1 MSHLHADCC
10 PRCQGFVVEDILFD
24 GSGWS
29 NFHVR
34 VRRCLMCARI
44 FEKGKEGGGRVCFW
58 GPANLAGVQL
68 TGGPGATLEDAKCYG
83 ARPAGIGS

>member
-1 MSHLHADCC
+1 M
-10 PRCQGFVVEDILFD
+10 EDILFD

-44 FEKGKEGGGRVCFW
+44 FERGKEYGVEVGR
-58 GPANLAGVQL
+58 
-68 TGGPGATLEDAKCYG
+68 LEDAKCYG

>member
-1 MSHLHADCC
+1 MSHPHADCC

-44 FEKGKEGGGRVCFW
+44 FERGKEY
-58 GPANLAGVQL
+58 GVEV
-68 TGGPGATLEDAKCYG
+68 GTLEDAKCYG